1 MKKTE
6 LKRYDTYKPSG
17 LEWLGEIPGHWR
29 EIRFKFLSNI
39 YNGDS
44 LNDKQKDGFEKGESG
59 ITYLS
64 TKDIIPDVHDI
75 NYDTGLLIPS
85 SNKFFKKA
93 FPGSILL
100 CIEGGSAGKKIAF
113 LNREVHFVNKL
124 ACFRFKGRGMPKFYF
139 FYIQSTTFQN
149 QFKLALSG
157 LIGGVGISFL
167 KNFQTLLPTISE
179 QTAIAQFLDSKTALI
194 DKAIALKKKQIALLK
209 ERRQV
214 IIHQAVT
221 KGLNPDVPMKDS
233 GISGIGQI
241 PVHWEIKK
249 AKFTFKKM
257 EQGWSPQCDN
267 YIAEIDEWG
276 VLKVGSVNGFD
287 FNPFENKVLPIN
299 LKPKLEYQIQQ
310 GDILI
315 SRANTQELV
324 GSAAFVEKIEHK
336 LLLCDK
342 LYRIRIIH
350 EIIAPEFYIF
360 LLKTSYARSHIE
372 IHASGASPSM
382 QNISQDC
389 IKEMLLFLPSLTEQK
404 IIISYLKRLIKKI
417 AVSLSLKENE
427 IEKLKEYKASL
438 INSAVTGKIKVA

>member
-179 QTAIAQFLDSKTALI
+179 QTAIAQFLDSKTTLI

-221 KGLNPDVPMKDS
+221 RGLNPDVPMKNSGSDWIGEIPAHWMISKLKYNSTVQS
-233 GISGIGQI
+233 GITLGKSYTNKNLEEVPYLRVANVQAGYFKLEDIACLYL
-241 PVHWEIKK
+241 P
-249 AKFTFKKM
+249 AK
-257 EQGWSPQCDN
+257 
-267 YIAEIDEWG
+267 EIDKY
-276 VLKVGSVNGFD
+276 LIRD
-287 FNPFENKVLPIN
+287 
-299 LKPKLEYQIQQ
+299 
-310 GDILI
+310 GDILV
-315 SRANTQELV
+315 TEGGDL
-324 GSAAFVEKIEHK
+324 
-336 LLLCDK
+336 DK
-342 LYRIRIIH
+342 LGRGAVWRNQILKCLHQNHVFAIRINS
-350 EIIAPEFYIF
+350 EKLDPEY
-360 LLKTSYARSHIE
+360 
-372 IHASGASPSM
+372 
-382 QNISQDC
+382 
-389 IKEMLLFLPSLTEQK
+389 
-404 IIISYLKRLIKKI
+404 
-417 AVSLSLKENE
+417 VSLLMESDYGRRYFTNTANKTTNLASTNSTKLGNFPLILPPRDERDLVLGFIQKTNNKINSNIRIKQQE